1 MNLLNNLNQEQ
12 KTAVTATEGP
22 VLVLAGAGSGK
33 TRALT
38 YRIAYLIREKK
49 VFPANILAVTF
60 TNKAANEMAERA
72 SKLLAIENKSSD
84 NQSIRLPWLGTFHSI
99 SVRIL
104 RRDAHHLGLNRSFII
119 YDDQDQ
125 QALIKKILKQLS
137 LDPKKNSPSSIAYFI
152 SGAKAELIGPIEY
165 QKFATAGFQKI
176 VAKVYEI
183 YNKELKKAEAMDFDD
198 LLFNTVCLFRDCPE
212 VLEKYQNQFKYIL
225 IDEYQDTNQ
234 AQYVWAKL
242 LSAKHRNICVV
253 GDDFQSIYSWR
264 GANYKNILNFEK
276 DYPEAKVIKMEQN
289 YRSTKAILGGAQGV
303 IEKNGRR
310 SDKKIW
316 TDNPEGLPITVCESA
331 DDREEADFVAREI
344 RALNAAGGD
353 FRNFAVLYRTNAQ
366 SRLIEEVFIRYQ
378 IPYRIIGGVS
388 FYQRREVKDLLAY
401 LRFINN
407 PGDLISLER
416 IINLPTRGIGEK
428 TFSKFLADF
437 ESADWQ
443 IDKVS
448 DLNPRISNFFGMIEK
463 FRQIKKSKPMVEL
476 IDSVAKISGLK
487 EYLLDGTVEG
497 EARFENI
504 EELKNLAGDFLKNL
518 IDEDNREQLTAF
530 LERVALYQESE
541 ILNKEQQAVTLMTLH
556 AAKGLEFSNVFII
569 GLEEGIFPHSRSLSE
584 IDQLEE
590 ERRLCYVGMTRAMKR
605 LYLIYAC
612 QRMFHGNLSTS
623 LPSRFISEIPEE
635 FIDQI

>member
-1 MNLLNNLNQEQ
+1 MSLLNNLNQEQ
-12 KTAVTATEGP
+12 RKAVTATEGP

-38 YRIAYLIREKK
+38 YRVAYLIREKK
-49 VFPANILAVTF
+49 ISPANILAVTF

-72 SKLLAIENKSSD
+72 AKLLLIDDKLSN
-84 NQSIRLPWLGTFHSI
+84 NQSIRLPWLGTFHSV

-104 RRDAHHLGLNRSFII
+104 RRDAHHLGLNRSFTI

-137 LDPKKNSPSSIAYFI
+137 LDPKKNSPSSVAYFI

-176 VAKVYEI
+176 VAKVYEL
-183 YNKELKKAEAMDFDD
+183 YEKELKRAEAMDFDD
-198 LLFNTVCLFRDCPE
+198 LLFNTVRLFRDCPE
-212 VLEKYQNQFKYIL
+212 ILEKYQNQFKYIL

-242 LSAKHRNICVV
+242 LSAKYRNICVV

-276 DYPEAKVIKMEQN
+276 DYPETKVIKMEQN

-303 IEKNGRR
+303 IEKNGSR

-316 TDNPEGLPITVCESA
+316 TDNSEGLPITVCELP

-344 RALNAAGGD
+344 RALNVAGGD
-353 FRNFAVLYRTNAQ
+353 FFDFAVLYRTNAQ

-388 FYQRREVKDLLAY
+388 FYQRREVKDILAY
-401 LRFINN
+401 LRFVNN

-428 TFSKFLADF
+428 TFNKFLADF
-437 ESADWQ
+437 ESAGWQ
-443 IDKVS
+443 IDKVL
-448 DLNPRISNFFGMIEK
+448 DLNPKISNFFSMIK
-463 FRQIKKSKPMVEL
+463 RFRQIKKDQPMTEL
-476 IDSVAKISGLK
+476 IDSVARISGLK

-504 EELKNLAGDFLKNL
+504 EELKNLAGNFL
-518 IDEDNREQLTAF
+518 ENRVDDSDGDQLTAF

-556 AAKGLEFSNVFII
+556 AAKGLEFANVFII

-605 LYLIYAC
+605 LYLIYAR